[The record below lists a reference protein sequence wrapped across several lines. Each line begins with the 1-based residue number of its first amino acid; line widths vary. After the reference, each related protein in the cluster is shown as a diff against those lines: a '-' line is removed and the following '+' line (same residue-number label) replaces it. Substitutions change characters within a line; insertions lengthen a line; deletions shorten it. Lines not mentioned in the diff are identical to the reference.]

1 MSSAEKTPP
10 PGNRYTKKP
19 FGSSQGHQASSTS
32 LGKDYAKA
40 FFNKSQSKIRHIPP
54 LDELEEI
61 HVEGDNLENILGGF
75 ADYLIVN
82 VIPQKNSTGK
92 LLSSESKRKY
102 FERTKDLMY
111 RKFKKHERWV
121 DDIW

>member
-1 MSSAEKTPP
+1 MCIRDDA
-10 PGNRYTKKP
+10 R
-19 FGSSQGHQASSTS
+19 
-32 LGKDYAKA
+32 A
-40 FFNKSQSKIRHIPP
+40 FFNKWQTKIRHDPP

-61 HVEGDNLENILGGF
+61 HVEGDNLEHILGGF
-75 ADYLIVN
+75 ADYLIVTE
-82 VIPQKNSTGK
+82 IPQNNSTGK